1 MSGRSFFQIP
11 GPTNVPGRVLQA
23 MGRPLINHRG
33 PEFAGLLA
41 DVTSGLKYVYQT
53 VAGEVVVFPGS
64 GTGGLEA
71 ALVNAVPPGSR
82 LVGVNQGAFSNRW
95 ADMALKLGYRVET
108 IELEWGGPLLPE
120 QVVEPLLHDGDRE
133 IRAVLITHNETSTG
147 VTNDLEKIC
156 RAVRA
161 SGHPALILVD
171 AVSSL
176 GCMDLRFDEWGIDV
190 AVTGA
195 QKGLMCPPGLA
206 IVAISPGA
214 AEAARMN
221 TYPRFFWDIPAAV
234 ERLKKGQCPCT
245 PATSL
250 LFGLREALVMIRE
263 EGLERILARHA
274 MLAEGVRRGILGMG
288 LSLLVNGAEAS
299 NSVTAVRVPGGVDVK
314 AFMGTA
320 RDRYR
325 IVLGGGLGKLE
336 GKIFRIGH
344 MGYLN
349 ETEVL
354 AIISGIEMSMAR
366 CGAEI
371 QPGTGVRACEE
382 VFFKAAS

>member
-1 MSGRSFFQIP
+1 MSGRSFLQIP

-33 PEFAGLLA
+33 PEFPGLLA
-41 DVTSGLKYVYQT
+41 DITSGLKYVFQT
-53 VAGEVVVFPGS
+53 GAGEVVVFPGS
-64 GTGGLEA
+64 GTGGMEA
-71 ALVNAVPPGSR
+71 ALVNMAPPGSK

-95 ADMALKLGYRVET
+95 AEMALNLGYRVEK
-108 IELEWGGPLLPE
+108 IDLEWDSPLLPE
-120 QVVEPLLHDGDRE
+120 QLVEPLLQDRDRE
-133 IRAVLITHNETSTG
+133 VRAVLITHNETSTG
-147 VTNDLEKIC
+147 VTNDLQKIC

-161 SGHPALILVD
+161 SGHAALILVD

-176 GCMDLRFDEWGIDV
+176 GCIDLRFDEWEIDA

-206 IVAISPGA
+206 ILAISPRA
-214 AEAARMN
+214 VEAAKMN
-221 TYPRFFWDIPAAV
+221 TFPRFFWDIPVAI
-234 ERLKKGQCPCT
+234 ERGRRGQCPYT
-245 PATSL
+245 PVTSL
-250 LFGLREALVMIRE
+250 LFGMKEALAMIRE
-263 EGLERILARHA
+263 EGLERVFLRHA
-274 MLAEGVRRGILGMG
+274 FLAEGVRRGVLGMG
-288 LSLLVNGAEAS
+288 LSLLVNGTEAS
-299 NSVTAVRVPGGVDVK
+299 NSVTAVRVPRGLDVK
-314 AFMGTA
+314 AFMSTA
-320 RDRYR
+320 RDRYH

-354 AIISGIEMSMAR
+354 AIIGGIEMSMAH

-371 QPGTGVRACEE
+371 QPGAGVRACEE
-382 VFFKAAS
+382 VFVNYPG